1 MAIGPTGDVR
11 AVGSRVV
18 IVGASGSGK
27 STLAGVLGARM
38 AIEVIDLDR
47 IHWLGKVG
55 VKRDEGDAR
64 QMVSAHA
71 ARPSWIIE
79 GVFGWLADVAL
90 PRATSLVWL
99 DLPWSACREGLAARG
114 PWPAPVQRSMPTFL
128 RGPRITGAARRRVRS
143 TAISRCSRRSM
154 GRNGG
159 CGRGL
164 RRLIGCPTGLDDH
177 DDVFYIIVMIS
188 NIIYTFSDMEIER

>member
-1 MAIGPTGDVR
+1 MAISPTGDAR

-27 STLAGVLGARM
+27 STLADVLGARM
-38 AIEVIDLDR
+38 AVEVIDLDR

-55 VKRDEGDAR
+55 VKRDEGDAK

-114 PWPAPVQRSMPTFL
+114 PWPGASVAEHADFLAWAEDYWRRETPSSFNGHLALFAAFNGPKWRLRS
-128 RGPRITGAARRRVRS
+128 RAE
-143 TAISRCSRRSM
+143 TADWLPDGS
-154 GRNGG
+154 
-159 CGRGL
+159 
-164 RRLIGCPTGLDDH
+164 
-177 DDVFYIIVMIS
+177 
-188 NIIYTFSDMEIER
+188 